1 MSKIALIGIT
11 LISLLNISW
20 NSLES
25 AVTRDNSYAQIE
37 KTYELVTT
45 VENIGTGDDCTITT
59 HGYAFVDGVAVYL
72 ELTVTGPC
80 DSRLAAMVRA
90 AIRALRGIK

>member
-11 LISLLNISW
+11 LISLLTISG

-25 AVTRDNSYAQIE
+25 GLTRDNSYAQPE
-37 KTYELVTT
+37 KTYDLVTT
-45 VENIGTGDDCTITT
+45 VENIRAGDDCTVTT
-59 HGYAFVDGVAVYL
+59 HGYAFVDGVAVYF
-72 ELTVTGPC
+72 ELSVTGPC
-80 DSRLAAMVRA
+80 DSRLAVKVRA